1 MSSVLP
7 RGVGVAVAKCSNKNI
22 FIGNLGGRRSCHSYL
37 YSPAGWLLPYR
48 QTLSLEHNSSSPC
61 DPNQGTD
68 MYQSLGITSL
78 HVIFKIKIVTWCHLS
93 VRQGVLER
101 LSARLSGEPVQS
113 VYGRHRRSCDPALHW
128 KPQWAVLWQYGGFEV
143 CTVAVCPSVVWVMW
157 QIALSVSLR
166 DKLLLQKLMKP
177 VLI

>member
-1 MSSVLP
+1 M
-7 RGVGVAVAKCSNKNI
+7 GVGVAMAKCSNKNI

-48 QTLSLEHNSSSPC
+48 HTLSLEHNSSSTC

-68 MYQSLGITSL
+68 TYQSLGITSP

-93 VRQGVLER
+93 VRRGVLER
-101 LSARLSGEPVQS
+101 LSAWLSGEPVQS
-113 VYGRHRRSCDPALHW
+113 VYGRHCRGCDQTLRW
-128 KPQWAVLWQYGGFEV
+128 KPQWAVLRQYGGFEV
-143 CTVAVCPSVVWVMW
+143 RTVAVCPSVVWVMW

-166 DKLLLQKLMKP
+166 EKLLLQKLMKP